1 MVETLKIGLIVK
13 PQGIRGELKVQPLT
27 DDINRF
33 RKLKEVIIDEK
44 TYKVLN
50 TTIGGN
56 VVFISISGVADR
68 NVAESFRGKFLRV
81 TRENAI
87 ALEEGRYFIVDIID
101 CEVVTDNGN
110 KVGKVI
116 DVTSAR
122 TDVFTLTCED
132 GRIMRFPF
140 LNDLVLNVDVIN
152 KKITVSEKRLKE
164 VSCYED

>member
-13 PQGIRGELKVQPLT
+13 PQGIKGELKVQPLT

-33 RKLKEVIIDEK
+33 RKLKEVIIDDK

-50 TTIGGN
+50 TVIGGN

-87 ALEEGRYFIVDIID
+87 PLEEGRYFVVDIIG
-101 CEVVTDNGN
+101 CEVVTDKGQE
-110 KVGKVI
+110 VGKVI
-116 DVTSAR
+116 EVTSAR
-122 TDVFTLTCED
+122 TDVFTLTCPN
-132 GRIMRFPF
+132 GKIMRFPF
-140 LNDLVLNVDVIN
+140 LNDLVLSVDVQN
-152 KKITVSEKRLKE
+152 KKITVSEKRLEE

>member
-13 PQGIRGELKVQPLT
+13 PQGIKGELKVQPLT

-33 RKLKEVIIDEK
+33 RKLKEVIIDDK

-50 TTIGGN
+50 TVIGGN
-56 VVFISISGVADR
+56 VVFISINGVADR

-87 ALEEGRYFIVDIID
+87 PLEEGRYFVVDIIG
-101 CEVVTDNGN
+101 CEVVTDKGQE
-110 KVGKVI
+110 VGKVI
-116 DVTSAR
+116 EVTSAR
-122 TDVFTLTCED
+122 TDVFTLTCPN
-132 GRIMRFPF
+132 GKIMRFPF
-140 LNDLVLNVDVIN
+140 LNDLVLSVDVQN
-152 KKITVSEKRLKE
+152 KKITVSEKRLEE